1 MIRPA
6 LVFGLICALAH
17 PAQARDPIPLFAAPR
32 EMLSPPFLNEANHK
46 LNLTNFRGKVVL
58 LNVWA
63 TWCIPCREE
72 MPTLDALEAQ
82 LGGKDFQV
90 VALSIDKAGFPA
102 IKKFF
107 TEYKIAHLNPY
118 LAESLR
124 VAAAFAVYG
133 LPTTILIDR
142 NGRELGRTVGPEKWD
157 SSDSVAFFQSI
168 IAKKEN

>member
-1 MIRPA
+1 MIRLA
-6 LVFGLICALAH
+6 LAFGLIFALAL

-32 EMLSPPFLNEANHK
+32 QMLSPPLLNEANHK

-63 TWCIPCREE
+63 TWCVPCREE
-72 MPTLDALEAQ
+72 MPTLDALQAQ
-82 LGGKDFQV
+82 LGGGDFQV
-90 VALSIDKAGFPA
+90 VALSIDQAGFPA
-102 IKKFF
+102 VQQFF
-107 TEYKIAHLNPY
+107 AEYGITHLKPY

-124 VAAAFAVYG
+124 VAAALAVYG

-142 NGRELGRTVGPEKWD
+142 NGRELGRRVGPAKWD
-157 SSDSVAFFQSI
+157 SSDSIAFFQSI